1 MAEAARR
8 AGRDPA
14 SVRLVL
20 ASKTVPA
27 ERIALA
33 VEAGERL
40 FGENRVQEATRK
52 IDALEGRGIA
62 WHFIGHLQKN
72 KVKYIIGRFALIHS
86 VDSVDLARTISEKSR
101 EHGLVTPI
109 LIQVNISGEA
119 SKSGVG
125 PEELGETLQAV
136 ADLPGVRVD
145 GLMAIPPY
153 DPDPEA
159 SRPYFKA
166 LAGLRERHQG
176 RVAMKEL
183 SMGMSG
189 DFEVAIEEGATL
201 VRVGSAVFGERQG

>member
-33 VEAGERL
+33 VEAGARL
-40 FGENRVQEATRK
+40 FGENRVQEATGK

-72 KVKYIIGRFALIHS
+72 KVKYIIGRFELIHS
-86 VDSVDLARTISEKSR
+86 VDSAALARTISEKSL

-136 ADLPGVRVD
+136 AALPGVRVD
-145 GLMAIPPY
+145 GLMGIPPY

-176 RVAMKEL
+176 RVALQEL

-201 VRVGSAVFGERQG
+201 VRVGSAVFGERPG